1 MWKATL
7 TEEDLRRYRQ
17 ERERADRQYNDALSA
32 LDTALHAAPRLPSP
46 PPTYDASQLA
56 PLNDLWRVA
65 AHDPAAATRGWRRRA
80 AGFVWRLVG
89 PILQQQQTFNAAL
102 VDHLNRNAPG
112 DLESRRT
119 LAEALS
125 SLAGHFASLEQFEA
139 RLIEYLQQITW
150 YVDTKDRDE
159 AAMIRDRV
167 DRVNH
172 RATGLAAGLSGL
184 ADDLRLR
191 WESMV
196 AREQR
201 FETRVSAV
209 QGAYDELRTTLAT
222 LQQVSTVLR
231 REVHQLLERESRAG
245 AAAAPAPAVG
255 DATGPRASDVA
266 ESVDAYKYVGF
277 ENLFRGT
284 REEIR
289 RRQADYLSLFVG
301 ASDVLDLGC
310 GRGEFLEL
318 LREEGIPARGVDLND
333 EMVEVCRERG
343 LDVVKA
349 EALAYLAGLPDGQVG
364 GIIAAQMIEHLEPT
378 QLLRLLDVA
387 HAKLRPGGRIVL
399 ETINPRCWFAFFESY
414 IRDLTHV
421 RPVHP
426 DTLKYLMQASGF
438 HHVEIRYR
446 APFPESDKLQPI
458 PVPAGD
464 VLLVQELPMF
474 RDLTMAF
481 NENVEK
487 LNGFLFTHLDYA
499 AVGARL

>member
-1 MWKATL
+1 
-7 TEEDLRRYRQ
+7 
-17 ERERADRQYNDALSA
+17 
-32 LDTALHAAPRLPSP
+32 
-46 PPTYDASQLA
+46 
-56 PLNDLWRVA
+56 
-65 AHDPAAATRGWRRRA
+65 
-80 AGFVWRLVG
+80 
-89 PILQQQQTFNAAL
+89 
-102 VDHLNRNAPG
+102 
-112 DLESRRT
+112 
-119 LAEALS
+119 
-125 SLAGHFASLEQFEA
+125 
-139 RLIEYLQQITW
+139 
-150 YVDTKDRDE
+150 
-159 AAMIRDRV
+159 
-167 DRVNH
+167 
-172 RATGLAAGLSGL
+172 
-184 ADDLRLR
+184 
-191 WESMV
+191 
-196 AREQR
+196 
-201 FETRVSAV
+201 
-209 QGAYDELRTTLAT
+209 
-222 LQQVSTVLR
+222 
-231 REVHQLLERESRAG
+231 
-245 AAAAPAPAVG
+245 
-255 DATGPRASDVA
+255 
-266 ESVDAYKYVGF
+266 VGF

-343 LDVVKA
+343 LDVVEA

-378 QLLRLLDVA
+378 QLLRLLDIA

-464 VLLVQELPMF
+464 VLLVPELPMF